1 MRKSILLFVLF
12 ALLNIPLMLFAQS
25 GYKVKGHV
33 VSAEDN
39 EPMVGVSILEKGTT
53 NGVITDIDGNYT
65 LEIKGT
71 ASATLLFS
79 YIGMQSQAHEVSAKT
94 GTLNVRLVSD
104 AALIDEVV
112 VVAYGTRKKGTIAGA
127 VSTVKAEK
135 LENVPAAG
143 FDQSLQ
149 GQTPGLSVISNSGE
163 PSKAAVFQIRGTNSI
178 NSGTSPLFILDGVP
192 ISSADFNTISP
203 GDIESISVLKDAS
216 STSIYGARAANGVV
230 VITSKRGL
238 AMDKAKV
245 TLRGQ
250 WGFSQLAS
258 GDNWMM
264 MNTPERIQFEKEIG
278 LDTGKDYDLL
288 SRTDI
293 NWLDKVFNDRAPLQS
308 YELSVN
314 RATDRLNYYV
324 SGGFYD
330 QDGIAQSSTFR
341 RYNMRANAEVKASN
355 WLKIGTNTMMAYEEI
370 AQAEE
375 GDMALYTPIS
385 GSRFMLPYW
394 NPYNADGSLASEN
407 DGTWKGTGQNPIE
420 WMANNP
426 VEHKKYKLLSTV
438 FVDITPVKN
447 LTVRAQFGA
456 DYSHS
461 TSFMKSYPSYIINN
475 NSGRA
480 GRSSSDILNLT
491 ETLTANYRWTLKDD
505 HSFNFMLGQE
515 GIDYRSTG
523 FQVVTRG
530 QTINRLTNIASGTRA
545 SSWQDANTEH
555 AFISLF
561 FRTEYNYK
569 DLYYAEVAA
578 RTDAS
583 SRFGKDHRW
592 GAFWSLGFMWNI
604 KNEAFLKDVEWL
616 TGAQIK
622 LSTGT
627 SGNSTIPDYDHLALV
642 SGNANYLDQA
652 GLYPLQ
658 SGNEDLGWEQ
668 TWANNIGMSVGL
680 FNRLNVNL
688 DFYHKKTTNILMFV
702 PQSYAMTGESGH
714 WDNIGAMMNRGV
726 EVAVDGDVVR
736 TKDFTWNMSANFSYN
751 KNKLLELYNGVE
763 EYVNSTTGL
772 KYMVGHPV
780 TEFFLNRYAGVNP
793 ANGDALWYTADGEI
807 TTEFREEDKVMTGKA
822 YESPWAGGFG
832 TTLMWKGLS
841 LSAQFSWMA
850 KRYVMNNDRFF
861 EESNGI
867 YSTYNQSKR
876 LLYDR
881 WKKPGDITDIPRY
894 DVVAKLDDRFLENT
908 SFLRL
913 KNLTLAYSLPQSL
926 LRKANFFSTA
936 RVYLQGQNLLTW
948 TGFTGLD
955 PEVASNIYRAQ
966 YPASRQFTLGVEVSF

>member
-394 NPYNADGSLASEN
+394 NPYNAEGSLASEN